1 MLNINKLNLFYQTE
15 DRPVWALRD
24 LNLHL
29 EAGKSYGIVGESGS
43 GKTTLAMAILG
54 LLPASAQ
61 VEGEIFFE
69 GDNLLELPEESLRQL
84 RWTKLAVVFQ
94 ASMNS
99 FSPVHRV
106 SSSFEDIYL
115 AHRPRASKREV
126 AARAK
131 DLFDLVNLD
140 DWVYRAY
147 PHELSG
153 GMMQRVN
160 IALSLM
166 LEPDLLIMDE
176 ATTAL
181 DVLTEKQILEELLA
195 IEQKVPLTRIMITHD
210 VSVVASSCQ
219 EVLVMYA
226 GCLLEQGP
234 VDQVFDHPCHPYT
247 EGLLSSFPDLNQ
259 RGQRLQGIPG
269 SLPDLRE
276 EGHACPF
283 ADRCPHAQTLCY
295 QEKPLL
301 TPIAQDPQTSA
312 GCLVDPGHY
321 VACHFPRRS
330 QDE

>member
-1 MLNINKLNLFYQTE
+1 MLTVKNLNLYYRTE
-15 DRPVWALRD
+15 DRPVWALRH
-24 LNLHL
+24 LNFSLD
-29 EAGKSYGIVGESGS
+29 EGKSYGIVGESGS

-61 VEGEIFFE
+61 LEGEILFQSK
-69 GDNLLELPEESLRQL
+69 NLVQLPAEEFCAL
-84 RWTKLAVVFQ
+84 RWTQLAVVFQ

-106 SSSFEDIYL
+106 ASTFEDIYRS
-115 AHRPRASKREV
+115 HRPHASKKEIE
-126 AARAK
+126 ARAK
-131 DLFDLVNLD
+131 TLFSLVNLD

-195 IEQKVPLTRIMITHD
+195 IEQKVSLTRIMITHD

-226 GCLLEQGP
+226 GSLLEQGP
-234 VDQVFDHPCHPYT
+234 VDHVFSHPYHPYT
-247 EGLLSSFPDLNQ
+247 EGLLSSFPDLSQ
-259 RGQRLQGIPG
+259 RGERLKGIPG

-276 EGHACPF
+276 EGPACPF
-283 ADRCPHAQTLCY
+283 AERCSHAKELCY
-295 QEKPLL
+295 KEKPLL
-301 TPIAQDPQTSA
+301 RAVTEDGAELSCADEKDA
-312 GCLVDPGHY
+312 RY
-321 VACHFPRRS
+321 VACHFPRRACY
-330 QDE
+330 E

>member
-1 MLNINKLNLFYQTE
+1 MLTVKNLNLYYRTE
-15 DRPVWALRD
+15 DRPVWALRH
-24 LNLHL
+24 LNFSLD
-29 EAGKSYGIVGESGS
+29 EGKSYGIVGESGS

-61 VEGEIFFE
+61 LE
-69 GDNLLELPEESLRQL
+69 GDILFRDENLAKLPAEAFRAL
-84 RWTKLAVVFQ
+84 RWTRLAVVFQ

-106 SSSFEDIYL
+106 ASTFEDIYW
-115 AHRPRASKREV
+115 AHRPQASKQEV
-126 AARAK
+126 ATRAK
-131 DLFDLVNLD
+131 ELFRLVNLD

-181 DVLTEKQILEELLA
+181 DVLTEKQILEELLE
-195 IEQKVPLTRIMITHD
+195 IEQRVSLTRIMITHD
-210 VSVVASSCQ
+210 VSVVATSCQ

-234 VDQVFDHPCHPYT
+234 VDQVFAYPCHPYT
-247 EGLLSSFPDLNQ
+247 EGLLSSFPDLSQ

-276 EGHACPF
+276 EGPACPF
-283 ADRCPHAQTLCY
+283 ADRCPYAQALCFK
-295 QEKPLL
+295 EKPQLRRV
-301 TPIAQDPQTSA
+301 PEDQDRSLNSEPA
-312 GCLVDPGHY
+312 DPRY
-321 VACHFPRRS
+321 VACHFPRRACH
-330 QDE
+330 E